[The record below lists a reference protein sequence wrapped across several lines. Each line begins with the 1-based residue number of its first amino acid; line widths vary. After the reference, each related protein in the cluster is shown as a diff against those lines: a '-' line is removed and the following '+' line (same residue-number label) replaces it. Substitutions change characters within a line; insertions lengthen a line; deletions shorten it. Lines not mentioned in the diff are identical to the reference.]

1 VPGEIAPDRRNL
13 RVSHEDRDNAV
24 ERLQSAAA
32 DGRLTA
38 DELDERVES
47 ALTARTYGE
56 LEVLFGDLPAV
67 PGEVPPSVPAPKA
80 KESVHLQTSHGNIHR
95 TGHWVVPRRLTAE
108 VRHGNVVLDF
118 TEAVISEPVL
128 DMEISVRHGNAVLR
142 VPSGVAVDTDDIEMG
157 HGNIV
162 HRVRSEPD
170 TPVRLRISVSGNLR
184 HGNIVVRGPR
194 RPRRSFWAWLL
205 RRPLPSED
213 GRPRHAI
220 GA

>member
-1 VPGEIAPDRRNL
+1 M
-13 RVSHEDRDNAV
+13 
-24 ERLQSAAA
+24 ERLQTAAA
-32 DGRLTA
+32 DGRLDA

-56 LEVLFGDLPAV
+56 LEVLFDDLPAV
-67 PGEVPPSVPAPKA
+67 PGAAVPSVPVPAPVA
-80 KESVHLQTSHGNIHR
+80 KESVHLQTTHGNIQR
-95 TGHWVVPRRLTAE
+95 AGHWVVPRRLTAE

-118 TEAVISEPVL
+118 TDAVISEPVL
-128 DMEISVRHGNAVLR
+128 DMEISVRHGNMVLR
-142 VPSGVAVDTDDIEMG
+142 VPSGVTVDADDVEMG

-170 TPVRLRISVSGNLR
+170 TPVRLRISLSGNLR
-184 HGNIVVRGPR
+184 HGNVVVRGPR

-205 RRPLPSED
+205 RRPLPSD
-213 GRPRHAI
+213 STRPRNAI